1 MPIMKVSTNL
11 IKEALEVIRI
21 NITVLGDCPQ
31 CEGTNYR
38 GGVCEDC
45 AFISP
50 EVMQA
55 IQEWQASQGI
65 QEKAA
70 FKSLAFTDY
79 FSAPP
84 TDRERKC
91 PKCGR
96 RGFNIQC
103 ENPQCGHEE
112 PPMELNH
119 HKPSFTGVNP
129 ELVKNKK
136 NRFIPSAEQT
146 VKEKIKNQ
154 KSKLKKKKHKKASI
168 GTMLDDDQVA
178 SSQKITRGKDA
189 LQAVAQEE
197 FFQNQKGQQGSE
209 ETNEEQQ

>member
-1 MPIMKVSTNL
+1 MKVSENL

-55 IQEWQASQGI
+55 IQEWQESQGI
-65 QEKAA
+65 KQKEA
-70 FKSLAFTDY
+70 FRSLSFADY
-79 FSAPP
+79 FETPP
-84 TDRERKC
+84 AGKEQKC

-103 ENPQCGHEE
+103 ENPQCGYEE

-119 HKPSFTGVNP
+119 RSPSYTGIDP
-129 ELVKNKK
+129 ELIKNKK
-136 NRFIPSAEQT
+136 NRFIPSAEHS
-146 VKEKIKNQ
+146 VKEKIKKN

-168 GTMLDDDQVA
+168 GNMLDDDQVA
-178 SSQKITRGKDA
+178 SSDKVTRGKDA
-189 LQAVAQEE
+189 LQAVAQDE
-197 FFQNQKGQQGSE
+197 FFQNQKGQQDQQDQTRSN
-209 ETNEEQQ
+209 NESI

>member
-1 MPIMKVSTNL
+1 MKVSANL

-70 FKSLAFTDY
+70 FKSLAFSDY
-79 FSAPP
+79 FTTPL
-84 TDRERKC
+84 TEERKC
-91 PKCGR
+91 PRCGR
-96 RGFNIQC
+96 RGFNIRC
-103 ENPQCGHEE
+103 ENPQCIYEE
-112 PPMELNH
+112 PPGELNH
-119 HKPSFTGVNP
+119 TKPSFTGVNP
-129 ELVKNKK
+129 ELIRNKK

-146 VKEKIKNQ
+146 VKEKIKKH
-154 KSKLKKKKHKKASI
+154 KSKLKKKKASI

-197 FFQNQKGQQGSE
+197 FFNNQKGQQDQK
-209 ETNEEQQ
+209 ETNEERQ